1 MLLTFGK
8 DVATPLRK
16 GAGSATRT
24 PVLLVPSSSKASRH
38 ETPEW
43 SQLSINGGSF
53 STAELHS
60 TLIVDTPASAER
72 GFFEASFDGNC
83 ESARKNL
90 FVVSPDQSQ
99 EGLDLFHGGDGH
111 LQSSS
116 LDTSEGSIQTDT
128 KDIASLILKAEQKL
142 SVIRLSL
149 EKALCTAESIRALTS
164 GTRNGEEKSEIH
176 AGEPPIPR
184 PRRGLPM
191 PHSIEEERNLR
202 LVADLVLT
210 PGKTLI
216 LSP

>member
-1 MLLTFGK
+1 MLLTFDK

-72 GFFEASFDGNC
+72 AFGNC
-83 ESARKNL
+83 ESARKSL

-99 EGLDLFHGGDGH
+99 EGLDLFHDGDGH

-149 EKALCTAESIRALTS
+149 EKALCTAESIRTLTS
-164 GTRNGEEKSEIH
+164 ANNGDREEKPGIL
-176 AGEPPIPR
+176 AGEPPIPQ

>member
-72 GFFEASFDGNC
+72 AFGNC
-83 ESARKNL
+83 ESARKSL

-99 EGLDLFHGGDGH
+99 EGLDLFHDGDGH

-149 EKALCTAESIRALTS
+149 EKALHTAESIRALTA
-164 GTRNGEEKSEIH
+164 GTRNGDWEEKSGIH
-176 AGEPPIPR
+176 ADEPPIPR